1 MQSTLSK
8 PDRPDG
14 RDSRVR
20 FFGEV
25 LDFSRRVRGAVDAGQ
40 FLPEVARAICELFE
54 CESMVLYGV
63 SGDYGSIVPRH
74 HTGPGAAHDLAMPIS
89 DHSVAGYVALHRRP
103 VCIRDVYDDTEL
115 ASHAPPLR
123 FSREADL
130 RSGRRTRQ
138 MLVAPLIDAEG
149 DTLLGVLQL
158 SNNRS
163 GRYFRSIAAE
173 GIKEVCGA
181 LAIALRKRLKP
192 APGFRSKYDFLV
204 ADAVLTAAQL
214 ERAHHAAGAGGDV
227 ENVLVQHYHVKLPV
241 LGAALARFYGVP
253 YEPFRVE
260 RSRPAGVLKTLKREF
275 VEHNRWLIIEQE
287 QDLLVILATD
297 PEAVTHSRMVR
308 NLFPKARLALR
319 VTTNLEFKLTVDR
332 FFGGHADGAALEAL
346 LAGPQGPG
354 DDGAEPGA
362 VDDNE
367 LVRLV
372 HKMILDAYRQ
382 GASDIH
388 IEPGTGDDKTL
399 IRFRKDGALE
409 PYTEV
414 PASYRSA
421 LLARIKIMC
430 DLDTSEHRKPQDGKI
445 RFGKYVPLDIELR
458 VLTMPSAGGVE
469 DVVMRLL
476 SAGEPIPL
484 EQLGVLPHNLARLKR
499 LIANPHGLF
508 FVCGP
513 TGSGKTTTLHSVLRY
528 LNTPETKIWT
538 VEDPVEITQK
548 GLRQVQVNRKI
559 GLDFATVMRSFLRA
573 DPDIIMVGEM
583 RDKETVSIVLEAS
596 LTGHLVFATLHTN
609 SAAESIV
616 RLLDMGMDPFNCADA
631 LLGVLAQRL
640 ARRLCTHCRRPYLA
654 SEPEVDSLLAEYCAE
669 IRPAPASEAERK
681 ARMALARK
689 AWFERYAD
697 DAGRFT
703 LYEPVGCALCNRG
716 YKGRVGLHE
725 LMIATDRIK
734 HMLQE
739 RARVTEL
746 LTAALDDG
754 MLTLKMDGVEKVLA
768 GATDMKQ
775 VRMVCIG

>member
-1 MQSTLSK
+1 MQNTLAK
-8 PDRPDG
+8 PRPDG
-14 RDSRVR
+14 RASRLK
-20 FFGEV
+20 FFDDV
-25 LDFSRRVRGAVDAGQ
+25 LALSQQIRCATDAGQ
-40 FLPEVARAICELFE
+40 FLQEAGQAICDLFE

-74 HTGPGAAHDLAMPIS
+74 HCGPGADHDVAMPIS

-103 VCIRDVYDDTEL
+103 VRVRDAYDDAEL

-123 FSREADL
+123 FAREADL

-138 MLVAPLIDAEG
+138 MLVAPLIDAAG

-158 SNNRS
+158 ANSRS

-173 GIKEVCGA
+173 GLQEVCGA
-181 LAIALRKRLKP
+181 LAVALRKRLKP
-192 APGFRSKYDFLV
+192 PPGFRSKYDFLV
-204 ADAVLTAAQL
+204 ADSVLTAGQL
-214 ERAHHAAGAGGDV
+214 ERAHYSAGAGGDV
-227 ENVLVQHYHVKLPV
+227 EKVLVHDYHVKLPM

-253 YEPFRVE
+253 YEPFRLE
-260 RSRPAGVLKTLKREF
+260 RSKPAGVLKNLKREF
-275 VEHNRWLIIEQE
+275 VEHNRWLVIEQD
-287 QDLLVILATD
+287 QDMLVILATD
-297 PEAVTHSRMVR
+297 PEAVQHSRMVR
-308 NLFPKARLALR
+308 SIFPKARLALR
-319 VTTNLEFKLTVDR
+319 VTTNLEFRLTVDK
-332 FFGGHADGAALEAL
+332 FFGGPADGASVDAL
-346 LAGPQGPG
+346 LSGLQAQGE
-354 DDGAEPGA
+354 EPAAADPSA

-372 HKMILDAYRQ
+372 NKIILDAYRQ

-388 IEPGTGDDKTL
+388 IEPGIGNDKTL

-409 PYTEV
+409 PYIEV
-414 PASYRSA
+414 PARYRSA

-458 VLTMPSAGGVE
+458 VLTIPSAGGVE
-469 DVVMRLL
+469 DVVMRILT
-476 SAGEPIPL
+476 AGEPIPL
-484 EQLGVLPHNLARLKR
+484 EQLGVLPHNLARLKQV
-499 LIANPHGLF
+499 IANPHGLF

-538 VEDPVEITQK
+538 AEDPVEITQK
-548 GLRQVQVNRKI
+548 GLRQVQVNRKT

-640 ARRLCTHCRRPYLA
+640 ARRLCVHCRRPYLA
-654 SEPEVDSLLAEYCAE
+654 SEQEVDSLLAEYCGE
-669 IRPAPASEAERK
+669 IRPAASGQEAQARK
-681 ARMALARK
+681 ELARRH
-689 AWFERYAD
+689 WTERYAD
-697 DAGRFT
+697 SAGRFT
-703 LYEPVGCALCNRG
+703 LYQPVGCAHCNKG
-716 YKGRVGLHE
+716 YKGRIGLHE
-725 LMIATDRIK
+725 LMIATDRVK

-754 MLTLKMDGVEKVLA
+754 MLTLKMDGIEKVLA

-775 VRMVCIG
+775 VRTVCIN